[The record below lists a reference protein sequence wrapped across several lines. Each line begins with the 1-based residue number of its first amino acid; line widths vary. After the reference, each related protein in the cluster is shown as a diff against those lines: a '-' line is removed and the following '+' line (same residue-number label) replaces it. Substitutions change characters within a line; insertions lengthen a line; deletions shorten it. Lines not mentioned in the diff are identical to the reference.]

1 MYGGHNRSI
10 DCWKM
15 NNDETILLS
24 ASIVKD
30 KNVKTSGV
38 GNYGL
43 LVAQYTGN
51 YYDPN

>member
-1 MYGGHNRSI
+1 MYGGHGRSI

-24 ASIVKD
+24 ASLIR
-30 KNVKTSGV
+30 SGRNA
-38 GNYGL
+38 GAANNAL